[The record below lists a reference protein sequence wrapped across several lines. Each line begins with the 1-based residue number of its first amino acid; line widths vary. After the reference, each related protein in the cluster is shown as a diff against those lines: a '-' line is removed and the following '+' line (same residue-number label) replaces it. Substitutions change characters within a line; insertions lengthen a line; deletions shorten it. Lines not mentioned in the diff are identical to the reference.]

1 MNVSDHSENYELGKM
16 PRPSPLPLSVCPGSE
31 RGPGRALSEAML
43 CVWLSAAPA
52 LTIPRGLGAAAALA
66 PGLGA
71 AGVFFMKR
79 RRATNERLAA
89 ELREHLLSLTPVSS
103 DTVSVEDTGT
113 IKGRGLYA
121 RAALEPN
128 TSLFDCTGEL
138 LPEDAAQRCDGR
150 VELLVTAL
158 NPGRPAPSLG
168 APWPSPSP

>member
-1 MNVSDHSENYELGKM
+1 M
-16 PRPSPLPLSVCPGSE
+16 PRQSPLATVCRPGAS
-31 RGPGRALSEAML
+31 ALSEPML

-121 RAALEPN
+121 RAALEP
-128 TSLFDCTGEL
+128 GG
-138 LPEDAAQRCDGR
+138 P
-150 VELLVTAL
+150 
-158 NPGRPAPSLG
+158 P
-168 APWPSPSP
+168 